1 MKKSAG
7 FHSAALLEP
16 KKVLTWSQLGSQNGF
31 RDSPELRWDLQT
43 DDPRTLMSGHDH
55 KCIYIYIHK
64 INSLKVLDGM
74 GSIKFQ
80 GIHGLHYFQ
89 GPDAAVE
96 NLVVQS

>member
-1 MKKSAG
+1 MCKSRGKPGCKHQAG
-7 FHSAALLEP
+7 YPAVCRAVALP
-16 KKVLTWSQLGSQNGF
+16 TGF

-43 DDPRTLMSGHDH
+43 DDSRTLMSGHDH